1 MCKVNFNN
9 LEASELDNR
18 LTFDNFK
25 VKSVVRRCL
34 QPVVDYELNKVVTH
48 FLKLYKAAWNA
59 YSNVIDGFDSVD
71 ISCMTIFE

>member
-25 VKSVVRRCL
+25 VKSVVRRFL

-59 YSNVIDGFDSVD
+59 YSNVIDGFDFVD